1 MNTEQGD
8 PGDGGF
14 DEIRILG
21 LDAPDDDV
29 EPGRSVFG
37 GESSGDELPHW
48 STPPAADATGGPSA
62 GDDPWG
68 GLDDGPRWSDDVPD
82 DHESQQPVGD
92 DLDAAAVFFDDG
104 PLVTSSTAEF
114 DPPLLPPDEPLP
126 DLGAPAAEEPTG
138 TPVPADPVSADPPP
152 VAPGPDRGPSVP
164 TPGGRDMTMAVVTG
178 VGLGAL
184 ALAAFR
190 IGTDAAVA
198 LVTILLVLAAAEFFL
213 ALRRAGYQP
222 AALLGVVAV
231 GALNLAAYWRFEAA
245 VPLVLGLTVLFSLFW
260 YLTGVDRQA
269 PLLNV
274 SVTLFGVLY
283 VGLLGS
289 FAGLMLTDPNGTG
302 MLLAAVLCTVGY
314 DTGGLVVGRMFGRSP
329 LSAVSPNKTTEGL
342 IGGMAVSFAIAVLVV
357 GRITPFGQDPGTLG
371 SAFVLGVVVALAAP
385 LGDLCES
392 MIKRDLGLKDM
403 GTILPGHGGLMD
415 RFDALLFVLPAT
427 YYTARLM
434 DLFTG

>member
-1 MNTEQGD
+1 VNADQGGT
-8 PGDGGF
+8 GDGGF

-21 LDAPDDDV
+21 LDTPDDVV

-37 GESSGDELPHW
+37 GDSPGDELPHW
-48 STPPAADATGGPSA
+48 SAPAPGDATGGSA
-62 GDDPWG
+62 AGEDPWG

-104 PLVTSSTAEF
+104 PLVTSATAEF

-126 DLGAPAAEEPTG
+126 DLGDAASNGPTG
-138 TPVPADPVSADPPP
+138 TPAPAASAPGAP
-152 VAPGPDRGPSVP
+152 VAPGPDRGTPVPS
-164 TPGGRDMTMAVVTG
+164 PGGRDMSMAVVTG

-198 LVTILLVLAAAEFFL
+198 LVTILLVLAAAEFFM

-289 FAGLMLTDPNGTG
+289 FAGLMLTDPNGIG

-314 DTGGLVVGRMFGRSP
+314 DTGGLVVGRLFGRSP

-371 SAFVLGVVVALAAP
+371 SAFVLGIVVALAAP

>member
-1 MNTEQGD
+1 
-8 PGDGGF
+8 
-14 DEIRILG
+14 
-21 LDAPDDDV
+21 
-29 EPGRSVFG
+29 
-37 GESSGDELPHW
+37 
-48 STPPAADATGGPSA
+48 
-62 GDDPWG
+62 
-68 GLDDGPRWSDDVPD
+68 
-82 DHESQQPVGD
+82 
-92 DLDAAAVFFDDG
+92 
-104 PLVTSSTAEF
+104 
-114 DPPLLPPDEPLP
+114 
-126 DLGAPAAEEPTG
+126 
-138 TPVPADPVSADPPP
+138 
-152 VAPGPDRGPSVP
+152 
-164 TPGGRDMTMAVVTG
+164 MTMAVVTG

-190 IGTDAAVA
+190 IGTDASVA
-198 LVTILLVLAAAEFFL
+198 LVTILLVLAAAEFFM

-260 YLTGVDRQA
+260 YLTGIDRQA

-342 IGGMAVSFAIAVLVV
+342 IGGMAVSFAMAVLVV
-357 GRITPFGQDPGTLG
+357 GQITPFGQDPGDLG
-371 SAFVLGVVVALAAP
+371 SAFVLGIVVALAAP

>member
-1 MNTEQGD
+1 MNTDQGGS
-8 PGDGGF
+8 GDGSF
-14 DEIRILG
+14 EEIRILG

-37 GESSGDELPHW
+37 GDTPGDELPHW
-48 STPPAADATGGPSA
+48 SAPPAGDVSGESGGGS
-62 GDDPWG
+62 DPWS
-68 GLDDGPRWSDDVPD
+68 GLDGGPRWSDDVPD

-104 PLVTSSTAEF
+104 PLVTSASAEF

-126 DLGAPAAEEPTG
+126 DFSEQAEGGAVRE
-138 TPVPADPVSADPPP
+138 PVSADPVPTAP
-152 VAPGPDRGPSVP
+152 VAPGPDRGNPAA
-164 TPGGRDMTMAVVTG
+164 GGRDMTMAVVTG

-190 IGTDAAVA
+190 IGTDASVA
-198 LVTILLVLAAAEFFL
+198 LVTILLVLAAAEFFM

-260 YLTGVDRQA
+260 YLTGIDRQA

-283 VGLLGS
+283 IGLLGS

-314 DTGGLVVGRMFGRSP
+314 DTGGLVVGRMFGRTP
-329 LSAVSPNKTTEGL
+329 LAAASPNKTTEGL
-342 IGGMAVSFAIAVLVV
+342 IGGMAVSFAMAVLVV
-357 GRITPFGQDPGTLG
+357 GQITPFGQDPGDLG
-371 SAFVLGVVVALAAP
+371 SAFVLGIVVALAAP

-403 GTILPGHGGLMD
+403 GTILPGHGGLLD

>member
-1 MNTEQGD
+1 VNADESGT
-8 PGDGGF
+8 GGGSF

-37 GESSGDELPHW
+37 GDGSGDELPHW
-48 STPPAADATGGPSA
+48 STPPAGDVVGGSTA
-62 GDDPWG
+62 GDDPWA
-68 GLDDGPRWSDDVPD
+68 GLDDGPRWSDDVPE

-92 DLDAAAVFFDDG
+92 DLEAAAVFFDDG
-104 PLVTSSTAEF
+104 PLVTSATAEF

-126 DLGAPAAEEPTG
+126 NFGAREYDSGASQ
-138 TPVPADPVSADPPP
+138 SASGGLASNGP
-152 VAPGPDRGPSVP
+152 VAPGPDRNLAAAAA
-164 TPGGRDMTMAVVTG
+164 GGRDMTMAVVTG

-184 ALAAFR
+184 ALASFR
-190 IGTDAAVA
+190 IGTNATMA
-198 LVTILLVLAAAEFFL
+198 LVTIVLVLAAAEFFM

-245 VPLVLGLTVLFSLFW
+245 IPLILGLTVLFSLFW
-260 YLTGVDRQA
+260 YLTGIDRQA

-283 VGLLGS
+283 IGLLGS
-289 FAGLMLTDPNGTG
+289 FAGLMLTDPNGIG

-314 DTGGLVVGRMFGRSP
+314 DTGGLVVGRLFGRSP

-342 IGGMAVSFAIAVLVV
+342 IGGMAVSFATAVLVV
-357 GRITPFGQDPGTLG
+357 GQITPFGQDPGDLG
-371 SAFVLGVVVALAAP
+371 SAFVLGIVVALAAP

-392 MIKRDLGLKDM
+392 MVKRDLGLKDM

-434 DLFTG
+434 DLFAN

>member
-1 MNTEQGD
+1 
-8 PGDGGF
+8 
-14 DEIRILG
+14 G
-21 LDAPDDDV
+21 LD
-29 EPGRSVFG
+29 G
-37 GESSGDELPHW
+37 
-48 STPPAADATGGPSA
+48 
-62 GDDPWG
+62 
-68 GLDDGPRWSDDVPD
+68 GPRWSDDVPD

-104 PLVTSSTAEF
+104 PLITSASAEF

-126 DLGAPAAEEPTG
+126 DFSEQAEGGTVREPA
-138 TPVPADPVSADPPP
+138 PADPVPTAP
-152 VAPGPDRGPSVP
+152 VAPGPDRGSPAA
-164 TPGGRDMTMAVVTG
+164 GGRDMTMAVVTG

-190 IGTDAAVA
+190 IGTDASVA
-198 LVTILLVLAAAEFFL
+198 LVTILLVLAAAEFFM

-260 YLTGVDRQA
+260 YLTGIDRQA

-342 IGGMAVSFAIAVLVV
+342 IGGMAVSFAMAVLVV
-357 GRITPFGQDPGTLG
+357 GQITPFGQDPGDLG
-371 SAFVLGVVVALAAP
+371 SAFVLGIVVALAAP

>member
-1 MNTEQGD
+1 M
-8 PGDGGF
+8 
-14 DEIRILG
+14 I
-21 LDAPDDDV
+21 
-29 EPGRSVFG
+29 
-37 GESSGDELPHW
+37 
-48 STPPAADATGGPSA
+48 
-62 GDDPWG
+62 
-68 GLDDGPRWSDDVPD
+68 
-82 DHESQQPVGD
+82 
-92 DLDAAAVFFDDG
+92 
-104 PLVTSSTAEF
+104 
-114 DPPLLPPDEPLP
+114 
-126 DLGAPAAEEPTG
+126 
-138 TPVPADPVSADPPP
+138 
-152 VAPGPDRGPSVP
+152 
-164 TPGGRDMTMAVVTG
+164 
-178 VGLGAL
+178 
-184 ALAAFR
+184 
-190 IGTDAAVA
+190 
-198 LVTILLVLAAAEFFL
+198 TILLVLAAAEFFM

-245 VPLVLGLTVLFSLFW
+245 VPLVLGITMLFSLCW
-260 YLTGVDRQA
+260 YLTGIDRQA

-283 VGLLGS
+283 IGLLGS
-289 FAGLMLTDPNGTG
+289 FAGLMLTDPNGIG

-314 DTGGLVVGRMFGRSP
+314 DTGGLVIGRMFGRSP

-392 MIKRDLGLKDM
+392 MVKRDLGLKDM
-403 GTILPGHGGLMD
+403 GSILPGHGGLMD

-434 DLFTG
+434 DLFAG

>member
-1 MNTEQGD
+1 VNADRGSA
-8 PGDGGF
+8 GDGGF

-37 GESSGDELPHW
+37 GDAPGDDLPHW
-48 STPPAADATGGPSA
+48 SAPPAGDATGGSTA

-68 GLDDGPRWSDDVPD
+68 GLDDGPRWSDDVPE

-104 PLVTSSTAEF
+104 PLVTSSTPEF

-126 DLGAPAAEEPTG
+126 DFE
-138 TPVPADPVSADPPP
+138 TPVTDEPAGITVSAGP
-152 VAPGPDRGPSVP
+152 VAPGPDRG
-164 TPGGRDMTMAVVTG
+164 TAAATAGGRDMTMAVATG

-184 ALAAFR
+184 ALAAFK
-190 IGTDAAVA
+190 IGTDATVA
-198 LVTILLVLAAAEFFL
+198 LVTILLVLAAAEFFM

-231 GALNLAAYWRFEAA
+231 GALNLASYWRFEAA
-245 VPLVLGLTVLFSLFW
+245 VPLVLAITVLFSLFW

-283 VGLLGS
+283 VGFLGS
-289 FAGLMLTDPNGTG
+289 FAGLMLTDPNGIG

-329 LSAVSPNKTTEGL
+329 LTAFSPNKTTEGL
-342 IGGMAVSFAIAVLVV
+342 IGGMAVSFGIAVLVV

-371 SAFVLGVVVALAAP
+371 SAFVLGVVVAMAAP

-392 MIKRDLGLKDM
+392 MVKRDLGLKDM

>member
-1 MNTEQGD
+1 
-8 PGDGGF
+8 
-14 DEIRILG
+14 
-21 LDAPDDDV
+21 
-29 EPGRSVFG
+29 
-37 GESSGDELPHW
+37 
-48 STPPAADATGGPSA
+48 
-62 GDDPWG
+62 
-68 GLDDGPRWSDDVPD
+68 
-82 DHESQQPVGD
+82 VGD

-126 DLGAPAAEEPTG
+126 DLQATATDGPAG
-138 TPVPADPVSADPPP
+138 TTVSAEP
-152 VAPGPDRGPSVP
+152 VASGPDRSMTAAVA
-164 TPGGRDMTMAVVTG
+164 GGRDMTMAVVTG

-184 ALAAFR
+184 ALAAFKV
-190 IGTDAAVA
+190 GTDATVA
-198 LVTILLVLAAAEFFL
+198 LVTILLVLAAAEFFM

-245 VPLVLGLTVLFSLFW
+245 VPLVLAITVLFSLFW

-283 VGLLGS
+283 VGFLGS
-289 FAGLMLTDPNGTG
+289 FAGLMLTDPNGIG

-314 DTGGLVVGRMFGRSP
+314 DTGGLVVGRMFGRTP
-329 LSAVSPNKTTEGL
+329 LTAFSPNKTTEGL
-342 IGGMAVSFAIAVLVV
+342 IGGMAVSFGIAVLVV

-392 MIKRDLGLKDM
+392 MVKRDLGLKDM
-403 GTILPGHGGLMD
+403 GAILPGHGGLMD

>member
-1 MNTEQGD
+1 VNTDQSGT
-8 PGDGGF
+8 GGGGF

-37 GESSGDELPHW
+37 GAGSGDELPHW
-48 STPPAADATGGPSA
+48 SAPPAGDVVGGSTG
-62 GDDPWG
+62 GDDPWA

-92 DLDAAAVFFDDG
+92 DLEAAAVFFDDG
-104 PLVTSSTAEF
+104 PLVTSATAEF

-126 DLGAPAAEEPTG
+126 DFGVRENDVGAGE
-138 TPVPADPVSADPPP
+138 SASGGLAPNGP
-152 VAPGPDRGPSVP
+152 VAPGPDRNLAAAAA
-164 TPGGRDMTMAVVTG
+164 GGRDMTMAVVTG

-190 IGTDAAVA
+190 IGTTATMA
-198 LVTILLVLAAAEFFL
+198 LVTIVLVLAAAEFFM

-245 VPLVLGLTVLFSLFW
+245 IPLVLGLTVLFSLFW
-260 YLTGVDRQA
+260 YLTGIDRQA

-289 FAGLMLTDPNGTG
+289 FAGLMLTDPNGIG

-314 DTGGLVVGRMFGRSP
+314 DTGGLVVGRLFGRSP

-342 IGGMAVSFAIAVLVV
+342 IGGMAVSFATAVLVV
-357 GRITPFGQDPGTLG
+357 GQITPFGQDPGDLG
-371 SAFVLGVVVALAAP
+371 SAFVLGIVVALAAP

-392 MIKRDLGLKDM
+392 MVKRDLGLKDM

-434 DLFTG
+434 DLFAS

>member
-1 MNTEQGD
+1 MNADQGGA
-8 PGDGGF
+8 GDGGF

-37 GESSGDELPHW
+37 GDAPGDDLPHW
-48 STPPAADATGGPSA
+48 SAPPAGDATGGSTA
-62 GDDPWG
+62 ADGPWG
-68 GLDDGPRWSDDVPD
+68 GLDDGPRWSDDVPE

-126 DLGAPAAEEPTG
+126 DLQATATDGPAG
-138 TPVPADPVSADPPP
+138 TTVSAEP
-152 VAPGPDRGPSVP
+152 VASGPDRSMTAAV
-164 TPGGRDMTMAVVTG
+164 PGGRDMTMAVVTG

-184 ALAAFR
+184 ALAAFKV
-190 IGTDAAVA
+190 GTDATVA
-198 LVTILLVLAAAEFFL
+198 LVTILLVLAAAEFFM

-245 VPLVLGLTVLFSLFW
+245 VPLVLAITVLFSLFW

-289 FAGLMLTDPNGTG
+289 FAGLMLTDPNGIG

-329 LSAVSPNKTTEGL
+329 LTAFSPNKTTEGL
-342 IGGMAVSFAIAVLVV
+342 IGGMAVSFGIAVLVV
-357 GRITPFGQDPGTLG
+357 GQITPFGQDPGTLG

-392 MIKRDLGLKDM
+392 MVKRDLGLKDM